1 MSAIG
6 QDHHRTVAKWVTL
19 PAVPVA
25 LAALI
30 VALWAAGSAGASVL
44 GDPGAVTRW
53 GLPIVRL
60 VFDSCMAITAGCL
73 IFATAI
79 LPRTTAPRRAGP
91 GDHDTDG
98 GDPQPALIRVVN
110 AAAVSAG
117 IWTLSAGAMAV
128 FSYSDAAAIPIS
140 ASSDFTQGLGDYLA
154 NFAQGRAWAAA
165 TIIAALTTTLAFALR
180 SPAGLAWAT
189 VAAISSIVPM
199 ALIGHAA
206 GGDDHWGAVNS
217 IGLHLLGIC
226 AWVGGL
232 VALGLVAGLL
242 HGHTPSI
249 TSKNADKRYM
259 AADVLSRFSTL
270 ATCAI
275 LLVIGSGVASASIRV
290 HTLDQLATPYGAL
303 LILKFVLSL
312 ALGALGLVHRRWIIP
327 RLREG
332 KVSARAA
339 AWRVIAVEVLV
350 MGAVMGLA
358 GALARTSPPV
368 PTDPPA
374 EMSPARRLTGYELP
388 PETTGDWWITQWR
401 FDWLWVAVIIF
412 LACVYLRWFV
422 RLRRRGDA
430 WPVWRLLSFFVGLA
444 VLFYLTSGAL
454 AVYSSVL
461 FSTHM
466 IDHMGLTMVAP
477 FFLVVGSPIAL
488 GLRAM
493 HARQDGTRGPREWT
507 LTMLHSWWSKLI
519 TNPIFA
525 GVNFAGSI
533 IIFYSTDLF
542 GLAMKYHVGHELMIT
557 HFLLTGYIFAVNMIG
572 LDPLPRRAGYPLRLV
587 MLLATM
593 VFHAFYSISLL
604 SSDVLLQP
612 DWFGNMGR
620 DWGASAIADQ
630 HTGAGFMWGIGEVP
644 TLLLAVGVAIT
655 WSRSD
660 ERETKRRDRAAD
672 RSGEAELNAYN
683 DMFAQ
688 LAAADRERRR
698 RGDGT

>member
-1 MSAIG
+1 MTELG
-6 QDHHRTVAKWVTL
+6 QDHRRTVARWVTL

-25 LAALI
+25 LAAL
-30 VALWAAGSAGASVL
+30 VLSLWLAGSAGASVL

-53 GLPIVRL
+53 GLPVARL
-60 VFDSCMAITAGCL
+60 VFDTCMAVTVGCL

-79 LPRTTAPRRAGP
+79 LPRSTDPQRGGP
-91 GDHDTDG
+91 GHHGTDG
-98 GDPQPALIRVVN
+98 GDPQPGWTRVVN
-110 AAAVSAG
+110 AAAVTAGLWTVSA
-117 IWTLSAGAMAV
+117 AAMAV
-128 FSYSDAAAIPIS
+128 FSYSDAAAIPIN

-154 NFAQGRAWAAA
+154 NFDQGRAWAAA

-189 VAAISSIVPM
+189 VVAVGSIVPM
-199 ALIGHAA
+199 ALIGHSA

-217 IGLHLLGIC
+217 IGLHLLGVC

-242 HGHTPSI
+242 PGQTPSI
-249 TSKNADKRYM
+249 TKAGRSKQSYM

-270 ATCAI
+270 AMCAI
-275 LLVIGSGVASASIRV
+275 LLVIGSGLASASIRV
-290 HTLDQLATPYGAL
+290 HSLEQLFTPYGGL
-303 LILKFVLSL
+303 LIAKTVLAL

-327 RLREG
+327 QLRRG
-332 KVSARAA
+332 KIRARAA
-339 AWRVIAVEVLV
+339 AWRVIAVEVAI

-358 GALARTSPPV
+358 GALARTAPPV

-388 PETTGDWWITQWR
+388 PENIGDWWISHWR
-401 FDWLWVAVIIF
+401 FDWLWVAVIVF
-412 LACVYLRWFV
+412 LAAVYLRWFV
-422 RLRRRGDA
+422 RLRRRGDK
-430 WPVWRLLSFFVGLA
+430 WPVWRLLSFMLGLA

-454 AVYSSVL
+454 AVYGQVL
-461 FSTHM
+461 FSVHM

-493 HARQDGTRGPREWT
+493 AARQDGTRGPREWT
-507 LTMLHSWWSKLI
+507 LIMLHSWWSKLV
-519 TNPIFA
+519 THPIFA

-542 GLAMKYHVGHELMIT
+542 GLALRNHVGHELMIT

-593 VFHAFYSISLL
+593 VFHAFYSVSLL
-604 SSDVLLQP
+604 SSDVLMQP

-620 DWGASAIADQ
+620 AWGESAIADQ
-630 HTGAGFMWGIGEVP
+630 HLGAGFMWGIGEVP
-644 TLLLAVGVAIT
+644 TLLLAIGVAVT

-683 DMFAQ
+683 DMFAH
-688 LAAADRERRR
+688 LAAADRERERR
-698 RGDGT
+698 EGR